1 MNQLS
6 WLIYWADAAPKLSTF
21 VCITAFFLFVAAVVG
36 TVLFCVSNAYAKQVA
51 AYDAAIADWYAA
63 DAGVR
68 GNRPSRYDDGYDID
82 SEARAW
88 VSWRGN
94 LRIFPFLLP
103 LFFALWGG
111 SFLVPSKDTFY
122 LIAASQAGEQAIK
135 TPEFLKVRNVLNKWL
150 DEQSGDSQ
158 PDKSDDSAD
167 KK

>member
-21 VCITAFFLFVAAVVG
+21 VCITAFLLFVLSLLG
-36 TVLFCVSNAYAKQVA
+36 TVLFFVSNAYKQQVV
-51 AYDAAIADWYAA
+51 AYDTTVATWYAA
-63 DAGVR
+63 DTSTR
-68 GNRPSRYDDGYDID
+68 GNRPSRYDDGYDLD
-82 SEARAW
+82 SDARGW
-88 VSWRGN
+88 VSWWTN
-94 LRIFPFLLP
+94 LRIFPFLAP
-103 LFFALWGG
+103 LFFILWGG

-150 DEQSGDSQ
+150 DDQMGNE
-158 PDKSDDSAD
+158 PAKSDSTDE